1 MSKYKKTVT
10 IIVQVLILIMFFMG
24 EQNNFVIH
32 FEDLFESLL
41 WVALNTGFILS
52 RCRGG
57 LRGRGSRNIIVIASL
72 CLLAADGIVFLF
84 GLISKTD
91 ISAIFLITTF
101 LPGIASIAAADDEA
115 KTDNI

>member
-10 IIVQVLILIMFFMG
+10 IIVQVLILIMCFMT

-32 FEDLFESLL
+32 CKDLFGPLL
-41 WVALNTGFILS
+41 WVALNTGFIIS

-57 LRGRGSRNIIVIASL
+57 HRGRGLRKIIVIASL
-72 CLLAADGIVFLF
+72 CLLAADGSVFIF

-101 LPGIASIAAADDEA
+101 LPGITSIAAADDEE
-115 KTDNI
+115 KTDNL